1 MSEVLQGMNIK
12 SVKYLHSSDKDKI
25 VVSFEKNVN
34 GNTAEIKATYSEP
47 PRPEFAEAFDALRSD
62 CAEIFEF
69 DDVMKA
75 KIVPYSISSVRT
87 TKDGALQAIISVKL
101 YISHYNSFSALNTPM
116 LVEMTDENSDTV
128 TNAFPAGTADK
139 IRKVLSEA
147 YMYITG
153 KRAQM
158 SLFEDEEDDDLSG
171 GADEMASASGVHTE
185 TARSERIAGSSGPTG
200 TNVSFN

>member
-12 SVKYLHSSDKDKI
+12 SVKYLSSSDK
-25 VVSFEKNVN
+25 VVVNFEKNVH

-47 PRPEFAEAFDALRSD
+47 PRPEFAEAFEALRPD
-62 CAEIFEF
+62 FTEIFEF
-69 DDVMKA
+69 SQDVAERVIPYAVSVKTA
-75 KIVPYSISSVRT
+75 KN
-87 TKDGALQAIISVKL
+87 GALQATISAKI
-101 YISHYNSFSALNTPM
+101 YIEQYNSYSALNTPM

-171 GADEMASASGVHTE
+171 GADEMVPASGVHTE
-185 TARSERIAGSSGPTG
+185 TARSERIAAASTE
-200 TNVSFN
+200 NKAVFN

>member
-12 SVKYLHSSDKDKI
+12 SVKYLSSSDK
-25 VVSFEKNVN
+25 VVVNFENNVN
-34 GNTAEIKATYSEP
+34 GSTAEIKATYSEP
-47 PRPEFAEAFDALRSD
+47 PRPEFAEAFEALRPD
-62 CAEIFEF
+62 FTEIFEF
-69 DDVMKA
+69 SQDVAERVIPYAVSVKTA
-75 KIVPYSISSVRT
+75 KN
-87 TKDGALQAIISVKL
+87 GALQATISAKI
-101 YISHYNSFSALNTPM
+101 YIEQYNSYSALNTPM

-171 GADEMASASGVHTE
+171 GADEMVPASGVHTE
-185 TARSERIAGSSGPTG
+185 TARSERIAAASDGPG
-200 TNVSFN
+200 KASFN

>member
-12 SVKYLHSSDKDKI
+12 SVKYLSSSDK
-25 VVSFEKNVN
+25 VVVNFEKNVN
-34 GNTAEIKATYSEP
+34 GSTAEIKATYSEP
-47 PRPEFAEAFDALRSD
+47 PRPEFAEAFEALRPD
-62 CAEIFEF
+62 FTEIFEF
-69 DDVMKA
+69 SQDVAERVIPYAVSVKTA
-75 KIVPYSISSVRT
+75 KN
-87 TKDGALQAIISVKL
+87 GALQATISAKI
-101 YISHYNSFSALNTPM
+101 YIEQYNSYSALNTPM
-116 LVEMTDENSDTV
+116 LVARTDENSDIV

-171 GADEMASASGVHTE
+171 GADNMAPASGVNTE
-185 TARSERIAGSSGPTG
+185 TARSERIAAASTE
-200 TNVSFN
+200 NKAVFN

>member
-1 MSEVLQGMNIK
+1 MSEILQGMNIK
-12 SVKYLHSSDKDKI
+12 SVKYLSSSDK
-25 VVSFEKNVN
+25 VVVNFEKNVN

-47 PRPEFAEAFDALRSD
+47 PRPEFAEAFEALRPD
-62 CAEIFEF
+62 FTEIFEF
-69 DDVMKA
+69 SQDVAERVIPYAVSVKTA
-75 KIVPYSISSVRT
+75 KN
-87 TKDGALQAIISVKL
+87 GALQATISAKI
-101 YISHYNSFSALNTPM
+101 YIEQYNSYSALNTPM

-171 GADEMASASGVHTE
+171 GADEMVPASGVHTE
-185 TARSERIAGSSGPTG
+185 TARSERIAGSSGPSG

>member
-1 MSEVLQGMNIK
+1 MSEILQGMNIK
-12 SVKYLHSSDKDKI
+12 SVKYLSSSDK
-25 VVSFEKNVN
+25 VVVNFEKNVN

-47 PRPEFAEAFDALRSD
+47 PRPEFAEAFEALRPD
-62 CAEIFEF
+62 FTEIFEF
-69 DDVMKA
+69 SQDVAERVIPYAVSVKTA
-75 KIVPYSISSVRT
+75 KN
-87 TKDGALQAIISVKL
+87 GALQATISAKI
-101 YISHYNSFSALNTPM
+101 YIEQYNSYSALNTPM

-171 GADEMASASGVHTE
+171 GSDEMVPASGVHTE
-185 TARSERIAGSSGPTG
+185 TARSERIAGSSGPSG

>member
-1 MSEVLQGMNIK
+1 MSEVLQGMNLK
-12 SVKYLHSSDKDKI
+12 SVKYLSSSDK
-25 VVSFEKNVN
+25 VVVNFENNVN
-34 GNTAEIKATYSEP
+34 GSTAEIKATYSEP
-47 PRPEFAEAFDALRSD
+47 PRPEFAEAFEALRPD
-62 CAEIFEF
+62 FTEIFEF
-69 DDVMKA
+69 SQDVAERVIPPYAVSVKTA
-75 KIVPYSISSVRT
+75 KN
-87 TKDGALQAIISVKL
+87 GALQATISAKI
-101 YISHYNSFSALNTPM
+101 YIEQYNSYSALNTPM

-158 SLFEDEEDDDLSG
+158 SLFDDEEDDDLSG
-171 GADEMASASGVHTE
+171 GADEMVPASGVHTE
-185 TARSERIAGSSGPTG
+185 TARSERIAGSSGPSG

>member
-12 SVKYLHSSDKDKI
+12 SVKYLHLSDKDKI

-47 PRPEFAEAFDALRSD
+47 PRPEFAEAFEALSPD
-62 CAEIFEF
+62 FTEIFEF
-69 DDVMKA
+69 SQDVAERVIPYAVSVKTA
-75 KIVPYSISSVRT
+75 KN
-87 TKDGALQAIISVKL
+87 GALQATISAKI
-101 YISHYNSFSALNTPM
+101 YIEQYNSYSALNTPM

-171 GADEMASASGVHTE
+171 GADNMAPASGVHTE
-185 TARSERIAGSSGPTG
+185 TARSERIAAASTE
-200 TNVSFN
+200 NKAVFN

>member
-12 SVKYLHSSDKDKI
+12 SVKYLSSSDK
-25 VVSFEKNVN
+25 VVVNFEKNVN
-34 GNTAEIKATYSEP
+34 GSTAEIKATYSEP
-47 PRPEFAEAFDALRSD
+47 PRPEFAEAFEALRPD
-62 CAEIFEF
+62 FTEIFEF
-69 DDVMKA
+69 SQDVAERVIPYAVSVKTA
-75 KIVPYSISSVRT
+75 KN
-87 TKDGALQAIISVKL
+87 GALQATISAKI
-101 YISHYNSFSALNTPM
+101 YIEQYNSYSALNTPM

-158 SLFEDEEDDDLSG
+158 SLFEDEKDDDLSG
-171 GADEMASASGVHTE
+171 GADEMVPASGVHTE
-185 TARSERIAGSSGPTG
+185 TARSERIAGSSGPSG

>member
-12 SVKYLHSSDKDKI
+12 SVKYLSSSDK
-25 VVSFEKNVN
+25 VVVNFEKNVN

-47 PRPEFAEAFDALRSD
+47 PRPEFAEAFEALRPD
-62 CAEIFEF
+62 FTEIFEF
-69 DDVMKA
+69 SQDVAERVIPYAVSVKTA
-75 KIVPYSISSVRT
+75 KN
-87 TKDGALQAIISVKL
+87 GALQATISAKI
-101 YISHYNSFSALNTPM
+101 YIEQYNSYSALNTPM

-171 GADEMASASGVHTE
+171 GADEMVPASGVHSE
-185 TARSERIAGSSGPTG
+185 TARSERIAGSSGPSG

>member
-12 SVKYLHSSDKDKI
+12 SVKYLSSSDK
-25 VVSFEKNVN
+25 VVVNFENNVN
-34 GNTAEIKATYSEP
+34 GSTAEIKATYSEP
-47 PRPEFAEAFDALRSD
+47 PRPEFAEAFEALRPD
-62 CAEIFEF
+62 FTEIFEF
-69 DDVMKA
+69 SQDVA
-75 KIVPYSISSVRT
+75 ERVIPYAVSVKT
-87 TKDGALQAIISVKL
+87 AENGALQATISAKI
-101 YISHYNSFSALNTPM
+101 YIEQYNSYSALNTPM

-158 SLFEDEEDDDLSG
+158 SLFDDEEDDDLSG
-171 GADEMASASGVHTE
+171 GADEMVPASSVHTE
-185 TARSERIAGSSGPTG
+185 TARSERIAGASTE
-200 TNVSFN
+200 NKAVFN

>member
-12 SVKYLHSSDKDKI
+12 SVKYLSSSDK
-25 VVSFEKNVN
+25 VVVNFENNVN
-34 GNTAEIKATYSEP
+34 GSTAEIKATYSEP
-47 PRPEFAEAFDALRSD
+47 PRPEFAEAFEALRPD
-62 CAEIFEF
+62 FTEIFEF
-69 DDVMKA
+69 SQDVAERVIPYAVSVKTA
-75 KIVPYSISSVRT
+75 KN
-87 TKDGALQAIISVKL
+87 GALQATISAKI
-101 YISHYNSFSALNTPM
+101 YIEQYNSYSALNTPM

-158 SLFEDEEDDDLSG
+158 SLFDDEEDDDLSG
-171 GADEMASASGVHTE
+171 GADEMVPASGVHTE
-185 TARSERIAGSSGPTG
+185 TARSERIAGSSGPSG

>member
-12 SVKYLHSSDKDKI
+12 SVKYLSSSDK
-25 VVSFEKNVN
+25 VVVNFENNVN
-34 GNTAEIKATYSEP
+34 GSTAEIKATYSEP
-47 PRPEFAEAFDALRSD
+47 PRPEFAEAFEALRPD
-62 CAEIFEF
+62 FTEIFEF
-69 DDVMKA
+69 SQDVAERVIPYAVSVKTA
-75 KIVPYSISSVRT
+75 KN
-87 TKDGALQAIISVKL
+87 GALQATISAKI
-101 YISHYNSFSALNTPM
+101 YIEQYNSYSALNTPM

-171 GADEMASASGVHTE
+171 GADEMVPASGVHTE
-185 TARSERIAGSSGPTG
+185 TARSERIAGSSGPSG

>member
-12 SVKYLHSSDKDKI
+12 SVKYLSSSDK
-25 VVSFEKNVN
+25 VVVNFEKNVN

-47 PRPEFAEAFDALRSD
+47 PRPEFAEAFEALRPD
-62 CAEIFEF
+62 FTEIFEF
-69 DDVMKA
+69 SQDVAERVIPYAVSVKTA
-75 KIVPYSISSVRT
+75 KN
-87 TKDGALQAIISVKL
+87 GALQATISAKI
-101 YISHYNSFSALNTPM
+101 YIEQYNSYSALNTPM

-171 GADEMASASGVHTE
+171 GADEMVPASGVHTE
-185 TARSERIAGSSGPTG
+185 TARSERIAAASDGPG
-200 TNVSFN
+200 KASFN

>member
-1 MSEVLQGMNIK
+1 MSEILQGMNIK
-12 SVKYLHSSDKDKI
+12 SVKYLSSSDK
-25 VVSFEKNVN
+25 VVVNFEKNVN

-47 PRPEFAEAFDALRSD
+47 PRPEFAEAFEALRPD
-62 CAEIFEF
+62 FTEIFEF
-69 DDVMKA
+69 SQDVAEKVIPYAVSVKTA
-75 KIVPYSISSVRT
+75 KN
-87 TKDGALQAIISVKL
+87 GALQATISAKI
-101 YISHYNSFSALNTPM
+101 YIEQYNSYSALNTPM

-171 GADEMASASGVHTE
+171 GADEMVPASGVHTE
-185 TARSERIAGSSGPTG
+185 TARSERIAAASDGPG
-200 TNVSFN
+200 KASFN

>member
-12 SVKYLHSSDKDKI
+12 SVKYLSSSDK
-25 VVSFEKNVN
+25 VVVNFEKNVN
-34 GNTAEIKATYSEP
+34 GSTAEIKATYSEP
-47 PRPEFAEAFDALRSD
+47 PRPEFAEAFEALRPD
-62 CAEIFEF
+62 FTEIFEF
-69 DDVMKA
+69 SQDVAERVIPYAVSVKTA
-75 KIVPYSISSVRT
+75 KN
-87 TKDGALQAIISVKL
+87 GALQATISAKI
-101 YISHYNSFSALNTPM
+101 YIEQYNSYSALNTPM

-171 GADEMASASGVHTE
+171 GADEMVPASGVHTE
-185 TARSERIAGSSGPTG
+185 TARSERIAAASDGPG
-200 TNVSFN
+200 KASFN

>member
-12 SVKYLHSSDKDKI
+12 SVKYLSSSDK
-25 VVSFEKNVN
+25 VVVNFENNVN
-34 GNTAEIKATYSEP
+34 GSTAEIKATYSEP
-47 PRPEFAEAFDALRSD
+47 PRPEFAEAFEALRPD
-62 CAEIFEF
+62 FTEIFEF
-69 DDVMKA
+69 SQDVA
-75 KIVPYSISSVRT
+75 ERVIPYAVSVKT
-87 TKDGALQAIISVKL
+87 TKNGALQATISAKI
-101 YISHYNSFSALNTPM
+101 YIEQYNSYSALNTPM

-171 GADEMASASGVHTE
+171 GADEMVPASGVHTE
-185 TARSERIAGSSGPTG
+185 TARSERIAAASDGPG
-200 TNVSFN
+200 KASFN

>member
-12 SVKYLHSSDKDKI
+12 SVKYLSSSDK
-25 VVSFEKNVN
+25 VVVNFEKNVN
-34 GNTAEIKATYSEP
+34 GSTAEIKATYSEP
-47 PRPEFAEAFDALRSD
+47 PRPEFAEAFEALRED
-62 CAEIFEF
+62 FTEIFEF
-69 DDVMKA
+69 SQDIAERIIPYAVTVKTA
-75 KIVPYSISSVRT
+75 KN
-87 TKDGALQAIISVKL
+87 GALQAIISAKI
-101 YISHYNSFSALNTPM
+101 YIEQYNSYSALNTPM
-116 LVEMTDENSDTV
+116 LVELTDENSDTV
-128 TNAFPAGTADK
+128 TNAFPANTADK

>member
-12 SVKYLHSSDKDKI
+12 SVKYLSSSDK
-25 VVSFEKNVN
+25 VVVNFEKNVN

-47 PRPEFAEAFDALRSD
+47 PRPEFAEAFEALRPD
-62 CAEIFEF
+62 FTEIFEF
-69 DDVMKA
+69 SQDVAERVIPYAVSVKTA
-75 KIVPYSISSVRT
+75 KN
-87 TKDGALQAIISVKL
+87 GALQATISAKI
-101 YISHYNSFSALNTPM
+101 YIEQYNSYSALNTPM

-171 GADEMASASGVHTE
+171 GADEMVPASGVHTE
-185 TARSERIAGSSGPTG
+185 TARSERIAGSSGPSG

>member
-12 SVKYLHSSDKDKI
+12 SVKYLSSSEK
-25 VVSFEKNVN
+25 VVVNFEKNVN

-47 PRPEFAEAFDALRSD
+47 PRPEFAEAFEALRPD
-62 CAEIFEF
+62 FTEIFEF
-69 DDVMKA
+69 SQDVAERVIPYAVSVKTA
-75 KIVPYSISSVRT
+75 KN
-87 TKDGALQAIISVKL
+87 GALQATISAKI
-101 YISHYNSFSALNTPM
+101 YIEQYNSYSALNTPM

-171 GADEMASASGVHTE
+171 GADEMVPASGVHTE
-185 TARSERIAGSSGPTG
+185 TARSERIAAASTE
-200 TNVSFN
+200 NKAVFN

>member
-12 SVKYLHSSDKDKI
+12 SVKYLSSSDK
-25 VVSFEKNVN
+25 VVVNFEKNVN
-34 GNTAEIKATYSEP
+34 GSTAEIKATYSEP
-47 PRPEFAEAFDALRSD
+47 PRPEFAEAFEALRPD
-62 CAEIFEF
+62 FTEIFEF
-69 DDVMKA
+69 SQDVAERVIPYAVSVKTA
-75 KIVPYSISSVRT
+75 KN
-87 TKDGALQAIISVKL
+87 GALQATISAK
-101 YISHYNSFSALNTPM
+101 IDIEQYNSYSALNTPM

-171 GADEMASASGVHTE
+171 GADNMAPAPSVHTE
-185 TARSERIAGSSGPTG
+185 TARSERIAAASTE
-200 TNVSFN
+200 NKAVFN

>member
-1 MSEVLQGMNIK
+1 MSEILQGMNIK
-12 SVKYLHSSDKDKI
+12 SVKYLSSSDK
-25 VVSFEKNVN
+25 VVVNFEKNVN

-47 PRPEFAEAFDALRSD
+47 PWPEFAEAFEALRPD
-62 CAEIFEF
+62 FTEIFEF
-69 DDVMKA
+69 SQDVAERVIPYAVSVKTA
-75 KIVPYSISSVRT
+75 KN
-87 TKDGALQAIISVKL
+87 GALQATISAKI
-101 YISHYNSFSALNTPM
+101 YIEQYNSYSALNTPM

-171 GADEMASASGVHTE
+171 GADEMVPASGVHTE
-185 TARSERIAGSSGPTG
+185 TARSERIAGSSGPSG

>member
-12 SVKYLHSSDKDKI
+12 SVKYLSSSDK
-25 VVSFEKNVN
+25 VVVNFEKNVN

-47 PRPEFAEAFDALRSD
+47 PRPEFAEAFEALRPD
-62 CAEIFEF
+62 FTEIFEF
-69 DDVMKA
+69 SQDVAERVIPYAVSVKTA
-75 KIVPYSISSVRT
+75 KN
-87 TKDGALQAIISVKL
+87 GALQATISAKI
-101 YISHYNSFSALNTPM
+101 YIEQYNSYSALNTPM

-171 GADEMASASGVHTE
+171 GADEMAPASGVHTE
-185 TARSERIAGSSGPTG
+185 TARSERIAAASDSPGKA
-200 TNVSFN
+200 SFN

>member
-12 SVKYLHSSDKDKI
+12 SVKYLSSSDK
-25 VVSFEKNVN
+25 VVVNFENNVN
-34 GNTAEIKATYSEP
+34 GSTAEIKATYSEP
-47 PRPEFAEAFDALRSD
+47 HRPEFAEAFEALRPD
-62 CAEIFEF
+62 FTEIFEF
-69 DDVMKA
+69 SQDVAERVIPYAVSVKTA
-75 KIVPYSISSVRT
+75 KN
-87 TKDGALQAIISVKL
+87 GALQATISAKI
-101 YISHYNSFSALNTPM
+101 YIEQYNSYSALNTPM

-171 GADEMASASGVHTE
+171 GADEMVPASGVHTE
-185 TARSERIAGSSGPTG
+185 TARSERIAGSSGPSG

>member
-12 SVKYLHSSDKDKI
+12 SVKYLSSSDK
-25 VVSFEKNVN
+25 VVVNFEKNVN

-47 PRPEFAEAFDALRSD
+47 PRPEFAEAFEALRPD
-62 CAEIFEF
+62 FTEIFEF
-69 DDVMKA
+69 SQDVAERVIPYAVSVKTA
-75 KIVPYSISSVRT
+75 KN
-87 TKDGALQAIISVKL
+87 GALQATISAKI
-101 YISHYNSFSALNTPM
+101 YIEQYNSYSALNTPM

-171 GADEMASASGVHTE
+171 GADNMAPASGVHTE
-185 TARSERIAGSSGPTG
+185 TARSERIAGSSGPSG

>member
-12 SVKYLHSSDKDKI
+12 SVKYLSSSDK
-25 VVSFEKNVN
+25 VVVNFENNVN
-34 GNTAEIKATYSEP
+34 GSTAEIKATYSEP
-47 PRPEFAEAFDALRSD
+47 PRPEFAEAFEALRPD
-62 CAEIFEF
+62 FTEIFEF
-69 DDVMKA
+69 SQDVAERVIPYAVSVKTA
-75 KIVPYSISSVRT
+75 KN
-87 TKDGALQAIISVKL
+87 GALQATISAKI
-101 YISHYNSFSALNTPM
+101 YIEQYNSYSALNTPM

-171 GADEMASASGVHTE
+171 GADEMVPASGVHTE
-185 TARSERIAGSSGPTG
+185 TARSERIAAASTE
-200 TNVSFN
+200 NKAVFN

>member
-12 SVKYLHSSDKDKI
+12 SVKYLSSSDK
-25 VVSFEKNVN
+25 VVVNFENNVN
-34 GNTAEIKATYSEP
+34 GSTAEIKATYSEP
-47 PRPEFAEAFDALRSD
+47 PRPEFAEAFEALRPD
-62 CAEIFEF
+62 FTEIFEF
-69 DDVMKA
+69 SQDVAERVIPYAVSVKTA
-75 KIVPYSISSVRT
+75 KN
-87 TKDGALQAIISVKL
+87 GALQATISAKI
-101 YISHYNSFSALNTPM
+101 YIEQYNSYSALNTPM

-171 GADEMASASGVHTE
+171 GADNMAPASGVHTE
-185 TARSERIAGSSGPTG
+185 TARSERIAAASTE
-200 TNVSFN
+200 NKAVFN

>member
-12 SVKYLHSSDKDKI
+12 SVKYLSSSDK
-25 VVSFEKNVN
+25 VVVNFENNVN
-34 GNTAEIKATYSEP
+34 GSTAEIKATYSEP
-47 PRPEFAEAFDALRSD
+47 PRPEFAEAFEALRPD
-62 CAEIFEF
+62 FTEIFEF
-69 DDVMKA
+69 SQDVAERVIPYAVSVKTA
-75 KIVPYSISSVRT
+75 KN
-87 TKDGALQAIISVKL
+87 GALQATISAKI
-101 YISHYNSFSALNTPM
+101 YIEQYNSYSALNTPM

-158 SLFEDEEDDDLSG
+158 SLFDDEEDDDLSG
-171 GADEMASASGVHTE
+171 GADEMVPASGVHTE
-185 TARSERIAGSSGPTG
+185 TARSERIAAASDGPG
-200 TNVSFN
+200 KASFN

>member
-12 SVKYLHSSDKDKI
+12 SVKYLSSSDK
-25 VVSFEKNVN
+25 VVVNFENNVN
-34 GNTAEIKATYSEP
+34 GSTAEIKATYSEP
-47 PRPEFAEAFDALRSD
+47 PRPEFAEAFEALRPD
-62 CAEIFEF
+62 FTEIFEF
-69 DDVMKA
+69 SQDVAERVIPYAVSVKTA
-75 KIVPYSISSVRT
+75 KN
-87 TKDGALQAIISVKL
+87 GALQATISAKI
-101 YISHYNSFSALNTPM
+101 YIEQYNSYSALNTPM

-171 GADEMASASGVHTE
+171 GADNMDPASGVHTE
-185 TARSERIAGSSGPTG
+185 TARSERIAAASTE
-200 TNVSFN
+200 NKAVFN

>member
-47 PRPEFAEAFDALRSD
+47 PRPEFAEAFEALRPD
-62 CAEIFEF
+62 FTEIFEF
-69 DDVMKA
+69 SQDVAERVIPYAVSVKTA
-75 KIVPYSISSVRT
+75 KN
-87 TKDGALQAIISVKL
+87 GALQATISAKI
-101 YISHYNSFSALNTPM
+101 YIEQYNSYSALNTPM

-171 GADEMASASGVHTE
+171 GADEMVPASGVHTE
-185 TARSERIAGSSGPTG
+185 TARSERIAAASDGPG
-200 TNVSFN
+200 KASFN

>member
-12 SVKYLHSSDKDKI
+12 SVKYLSSSDK
-25 VVSFEKNVN
+25 VVVNFEKNVN
-34 GNTAEIKATYSEP
+34 GSTAEIKATYSEP
-47 PRPEFAEAFDALRSD
+47 PRPEFAEAFEALRPD
-62 CAEIFEF
+62 FTEIFEF
-69 DDVMKA
+69 SQDVAERVIPYAVSVKTA
-75 KIVPYSISSVRT
+75 KN
-87 TKDGALQAIISVKL
+87 GALQATISAKI
-101 YISHYNSFSALNTPM
+101 YIEQYNSYSALNTPM
-116 LVEMTDENSDTV
+116 LVEMTDENSDIV

-171 GADEMASASGVHTE
+171 GADNMAPASGVHTE
-185 TARSERIAGSSGPTG
+185 TARSERIAAASTE
-200 TNVSFN
+200 NKAVFN

>member
-12 SVKYLHSSDKDKI
+12 SVKYLSSSDK
-25 VVSFEKNVN
+25 VVVNFENNVN
-34 GNTAEIKATYSEP
+34 GSTAEIKATYSEP
-47 PRPEFAEAFDALRSD
+47 PRPEFAEAFEALRPD
-62 CAEIFEF
+62 FTEIFEF
-69 DDVMKA
+69 SQDVAERVIPYAVSVKTA
-75 KIVPYSISSVRT
+75 KN
-87 TKDGALQAIISVKL
+87 GALQATISAKI
-101 YISHYNSFSALNTPM
+101 YIEQYNSYSALNTPM
-116 LVEMTDENSDTV
+116 LVEMTDENSDIV

-171 GADEMASASGVHTE
+171 GADNMAPASGVHTE
-185 TARSERIAGSSGPTG
+185 TARSERIAAASTE
-200 TNVSFN
+200 NKAVFN

>member
-12 SVKYLHSSDKDKI
+12 SVKYLSSSDK
-25 VVSFEKNVN
+25 VVVNFEKNVN
-34 GNTAEIKATYSEP
+34 GSTAEIKATYSEP
-47 PRPEFAEAFDALRSD
+47 PRPEFAEAFEALRPD
-62 CAEIFEF
+62 FTEIFEF
-69 DDVMKA
+69 SQDVAERVIPYAVSVKTA
-75 KIVPYSISSVRT
+75 KN
-87 TKDGALQAIISVKL
+87 GALQATISAKI
-101 YISHYNSFSALNTPM
+101 YIEQYNSYSALNTPM

-171 GADEMASASGVHTE
+171 GADEMVPASGVHTE
-185 TARSERIAGSSGPTG
+185 TARSERIAGSSGPSG

>member
-12 SVKYLHSSDKDKI
+12 SVKYLSSSDK
-25 VVSFEKNVN
+25 VVVNFEKNVN
-34 GNTAEIKATYSEP
+34 GSTAEIKATYSEP
-47 PRPEFAEAFDALRSD
+47 PRPEFAEAFEALRPD
-62 CAEIFEF
+62 FTEIFEF
-69 DDVMKA
+69 SQDVAERVIPYAVSVKTA
-75 KIVPYSISSVRT
+75 KN
-87 TKDGALQAIISVKL
+87 GALQATISAKI
-101 YISHYNSFSALNTPM
+101 YIEQYNSYSALNTPM

-171 GADEMASASGVHTE
+171 GADKMAPASGVHSE
-185 TARSERIAGSSGPTG
+185 TARSERIAGSSGPSG

>member
-1 MSEVLQGMNIK
+1 MSEILQGMNIK

-47 PRPEFAEAFDALRSD
+47 PRPEFAEAFEALRPD
-62 CAEIFEF
+62 FTEIFEF
-69 DDVMKA
+69 SQDVAERVIPYAVSVKTA
-75 KIVPYSISSVRT
+75 KN
-87 TKDGALQAIISVKL
+87 GALQATISANI
-101 YISHYNSFSALNTPM
+101 YIEQYNSYSALNTPM

-171 GADEMASASGVHTE
+171 GADEMVPASGVHPE
-185 TARSERIAGSSGPTG
+185 TARSERIAAASDGPG
-200 TNVSFN
+200 KASFN